1 MEELLLSCLLFGNKL
16 DIVHQKEVG
25 AAVFFMK
32 SMGVVISD
40 VIDKLVCKMLAA
52 CIDYVCVRS
61 VLFHLIHNC
70 AQQMRFTKSAVTV
83 NEKRVI
89 RLSG

>member
-1 MEELLLSCLLFGNKL
+1 MKKSHAGFW
-16 DIVHQKEVG
+16 VG
-25 AAVFFMK
+25 AAVFFME

-40 VIDKLVCKMLAA
+40 VIDKLVCEVLAA

-61 VLFHLIHNC
+61 VLFHLIHDC
-70 AQQMRFTKSAVTV
+70 AQQMRFAESAVAV
-83 NEKRVI
+83 NEQRII